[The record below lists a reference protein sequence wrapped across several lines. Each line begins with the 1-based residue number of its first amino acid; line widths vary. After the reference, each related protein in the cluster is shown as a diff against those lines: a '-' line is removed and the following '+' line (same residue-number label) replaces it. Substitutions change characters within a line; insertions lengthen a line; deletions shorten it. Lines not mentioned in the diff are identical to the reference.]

1 VLITGLFITKV
12 FAFNISW
19 RLVHDLI
26 KMYYF
31 SELEKFLK
39 NKIVIC
45 KNNKFF
51 QEKKST
57 RVNLEL
63 IDKLTLGLRMRK
75 IKCFKI

>member
-1 VLITGLFITKV
+1 
-12 FAFNISW
+12 
-19 RLVHDLI
+19 
-26 KMYYF
+26 MYYF

-75 IKCFKI
+75 IKCFKKCKTNFVFEQNNKKVVKFSLIS